1 MAEFKGFM
9 GSTALVGESPQ
20 NMTDSFERGVFALLC
35 GRPAEAYLYFLK
47 SDLKQSAVLYNIAIC
62 FYISGNYNKA
72 LSYLDGALR
81 FLPALSEKAFVMP
94 QELER
99 YEEQSCGYKAPMT
112 MSTARLYPNRCRIS
126 MLRLKAD
133 ILFALGSTDEL
144 KKLLPALAGRNYKN
158 IEMIKKELNKE

>member
-1 MAEFKGFM
+1 MAEFKGLM
-9 GSTALVGESPQ
+9 GSTAHGGESPQ
-20 NMTDSFERGVFALLC
+20 DMDSFERGVFALLC

-47 SDLKQSAVLYNIAIC
+47 SDQKQSAVLYNIAIC

-81 FLPALSEKAFVMP
+81 FLSALSEKAFVMP

-99 YEEQSCGYKAPMT
+99 YEEQGCGYKAPMT

-133 ILFALGSTDEL
+133 ILFALGCTDEL